1 MNRAR
6 AIVLIGIL
14 GITTSSAQADE
25 LRNGVFNVQL
35 DASGIK
41 SLRRTNDTYDTE
53 YIAANGTLGRLLI
66 RYRTT
71 RNGDWRELREL
82 LPIARADGRSA
93 SYAMAVPLPTLSCR
107 P

>member
-6 AIVLIGIL
+6 AIVLIGML
-14 GITTSSAQADE
+14 GITTSSAHADE

-53 YIAANGTLGRLLI
+53 YIAANGTLGRLSDSLS
-66 RYRTT
+66 
-71 RNGDWRELREL
+71 DDPEWRL
-82 LPIARADGRSA
+82 ARAPRAIAD
-93 SYAMAVPLPTLSCR
+93 
-107 P
+107 